1 MWVRELFERVI
12 PSVLRDHPERVKA
25 LGGTVFFAISGER
38 GGAWFI
44 DPTAPVPRVSDHAD
58 GVIACTVHARDDD
71 FQAMLDDPKAA
82 VALFQQGKIRVTGDV
97 QIMARFH
104 LLLG

>member
-1 MWVRELFERVI
+1 
-12 PSVLRDHPERVKA
+12 
-25 LGGTVFFAISGER
+25 
-38 GGAWFI
+38 
-44 DPTAPVPRVSDHAD
+44 
-58 GVIACTVHARDDD
+58 
-71 FQAMLDDPKAA
+71 MLDDPKAA